1 MSSVSG
7 DSERKNSHLSV
18 GAVPMMSEGGLMRR
32 PLLIMHSFPYSLPPA
47 T

>member
-18 GAVPMMSEGGLMRR
+18 GAVPMMSEGGADEAT
-32 PLLIMHSFPYSLPPA
+32 SLDYA
-47 T
+47 QFSL